1 MTLATRKAVVTKTF
15 TPILRPSATR
25 AENVSGIITNFHFL
39 PPFYSILIRF
49 RLILEKSQ
57 SFSNHAGK
65 RQCRNFETLD
75 IISPGI
81 WDEGIFL
88 HKYNHFPLHSEWDM
102 NLKVFVTKYNF
113 SNTGEG
119 LEIEN
124 DFNGITFKES
134 YISWENCHVECWY
147 HWLIDSI
154 W

>member
-25 AENVSGIITNFHFL
+25 AENVAGIITHFHFL
-39 PPFYSILIRF
+39 PPFYLILIRF

-65 RQCRNFETLD
+65 RHCHHFETYN

-88 HKYNHFPLHSEWDM
+88 HKCNPLHPEWDM

-134 YISWENCHVECWY
+134 YISWESCHVY
-147 HWLIDSI
+147 IIDQWI
-154 W
+154 